1 MFNQISIYAGMLF
14 ILLGFNVGILSGFFG
29 VGGCFILTPLLNIL
43 GLPMASAVGTGL
55 FFAVIVSSLGGI
67 KHYLAGNVLVKVSL
81 IMGLLSFIGIRISQ
95 PLVLYLDALQLAGFY
110 IRLLYIILLLALG
123 LLTLKKKTSNTSK
136 YNGVYLKPFKVFQ
149 QFKNLPPKISIEPNT
164 FPISIWPLVM
174 IALVVGCL
182 QGFLGVGGGFILV
195 PVLIV
200 FLNMKPHHA
209 VGTSLV
215 TIVISSSFA
224 AFLYF
229 QAGKVLVPVSL
240 LLGLGSLIGVSF
252 GVSATR
258 NITGE
263 KLKQLYA
270 IFLILA
276 SVGIALKS
284 LDYNLFSM
292 GYMLILSIGISLLI
306 LFRYYFQNRHSS
318 LYKSE

>member
-1 MFNQISIYAGMLF
+1 MFNQISIYAGILF
-14 ILLGFNVGILSGFFG
+14 ILLGFSVGILSGFFG

-43 GLPMASAVGTGL
+43 GLPMANAVGTGL
-55 FFAVIVSSLGGI
+55 FFAVIVSSLGGT
-67 KHYLAGNVLVKVSL
+67 KHYLAGNALIKVSL
-81 IMGLLSFIGIRISQ
+81 TIGLLSFIGIQISQ
-95 PLVLYLDALQLAGFY
+95 PIVIYLDALQLAGFY

-123 LLTLKKKTSNTSK
+123 LLTLKKKTSNSSK
-136 YNGVYLKPFKVFQ
+136 YSGVHQKPLKVFQ
-149 QFKNLPPKISIEPNT
+149 QFKEIHPRISIEPNT
-164 FPISIWPLVM
+164 LTISIWPLVM

-215 TIVISSSFA
+215 TIVISSIFA

-240 LLGLGSLIGVSF
+240 LLGLGSLVGVSF

-263 KLKQLYA
+263 KLKQLYS
-270 IFLILA
+270 IFLILT

-284 LDYNLFSM
+284 LGYNLFSM
-292 GYMLILSIGISLLI
+292 GYMLILSIGISLLV
-306 LFRYYFQNRHSS
+306 LFRYYFQNRRSS
-318 LYKSE
+318 LSKSE